1 MIYIPDYVELVIEK
15 LEEKGFEAYIV
26 GGCVRDSL
34 LGKIPSDF
42 DITTNAT
49 PDEIELIFKEF
60 KTVNIGKEFGTIIVV
75 QEKGNIEITTFR
87 IESEY
92 KDGRRPDRVSFSNQI
107 SDDLSRRD
115 FTINSMAYNKR
126 KGIIDPFNGIEDLN
140 KKIIK
145 AVGNP
150 YERFREDHLRIM
162 RGIRFATELDFHIEK
177 ETYTAL
183 GAESYNLKN
192 ISAERIYVEFAKI
205 LLSPVPSIGMKLLLE
220 LHVLRILFPELCSL
234 VGFDQKNP
242 NHDKDIFSHSL
253 CVLDNVYPILSLR
266 LAALF
271 HDIGKPDC
279 FSLDDQGV
287 GHFYGH
293 DKVSLEITQNI
304 LNRLKAPTDLINK
317 VSLLINDHMSVH
329 NEMGLKGLK
338 RQIARLGED
347 NIFYLIELQKADR
360 LCSSDENNNIDF
372 LIEREKEIKEIIEYK
387 EPYEKSQLAINGKQ
401 IIDLGYKQGPLI
413 GEILEYLLELVLENP
428 DLNHIERLKNIIMK
442 KYHI

>member
-15 LEEKGFEAYIV
+15 LEEKEFEAYIV

-49 PDEIELIFKEF
+49 PDEIEQIFQEF
-60 KTVNIGKEFGTIIVV
+60 KTVSIGKEFGTIIVV

-92 KDGRRPDRVSFSNQI
+92 KDGRRPDKVSFSNNI
-107 SDDLSRRD
+107 LDDLSRRD
-115 FTINSMAYNKR
+115 FTINSMAYNKT

-140 KKIIK
+140 IKIIK

-150 YERFREDHLRIM
+150 YERFREDHLRIL

-177 ETYTAL
+177 ETYKAL

-192 ISAERIYVEFAKI
+192 ISAERIYVEFTKI
-205 LLSPVPSIGMKLLLE
+205 LLSPVPSKGMKLLLE
-220 LHVLRILFPELCSL
+220 LDVLKILFPELCSL

-253 CVLDNVYPILSLR
+253 CVLDNVSPILSLR

-271 HDIGKPDC
+271 HDVGKPDC

-293 DKVSLEITQNI
+293 DKLSLEITQSI
-304 LNRLKAPTDLINK
+304 LIRLKAPTDLINK
-317 VSLLINDHMSVH
+317 VCLLINDHMSVH
-329 NEMGLKGLK
+329 NEIGLKGLK
-338 RQIARLGED
+338 RQIARIGED

-360 LCSSDENNNIDF
+360 ICSSSENKNTDF
-372 LIEREKEIKEIIEYK
+372 LIEREKQIKEIIEYK
-387 EPYEKSQLAINGKQ
+387 EPYEKSQLAINGKE

-428 DLNHIERLKNIIMK
+428 DLNHIDRLKNIIMK